1 LCSLD
6 ACLADVIV
14 CNGAMQLISKPTR
27 KSNTLDLLLVNDSMS
42 TYDVTVPAPFNT
54 SDHCMLTWRAYCP
67 ISKASP
73 IMPKHDYRRA
83 DYNGLSL
90 YFSNVN
96 WLAIFAQVP
105 PSYVNG
111 VWLLFKNVISQ
122 AVDIFVPLV
131 GVKRRR
137 KLFKYLLFVRQALKH
152 KQAVWRYRHQ

>member
-1 LCSLD
+1 
-6 ACLADVIV
+6 
-14 CNGAMQLISKPTR
+14 MQLISEPTR

-42 TYDVTVPAPFNT
+42 TYDVTVAAPFST
-54 SDHCMLTWRAYCP
+54 SDHCMLTWRAHCP

-73 IMPKHDYRRA
+73 SMPKHDYRRA

-105 PSYVNG
+105 PSDVNG

-137 KLFKYLLFVRQALKH
+137 KLFKYPVFVRRL
-152 KQAVWRYRHQ
+152 